1 MIQRPAVPRVEK
13 IREEVSTKLSTDS
26 TTSSAST
33 MSSTSSV
40 VRTDDHPVEQN
51 LASKKFEEP
60 KR

>member
-33 MSSTSSV
+33 TSSTSSV
-40 VRTDDHPVEQN
+40 VRPGVDVMKLFFFVANDK
-51 LASKKFEEP
+51 AK
-60 KR
+60 